1 MISAFSI
8 NTFTDLNIHTFT
20 GLNNIVGLIVYVILG
35 ALFTILLIPLLLG
48 KVKMNHIYGIPLTE
62 SYKSDENWYKINK
75 FAARRLILWS
85 LTLIVLG
92 VIILVFA
99 PINNYI
105 LFIGAIILPGAL
117 FAIPM
122 LDIYGYAKKLQS

>member
-1 MISAFSI
+1 MISAFSFD
-8 NTFTDLNIHTFT
+8 TFTDLNIHTFT

-35 ALFTILLIPLLLG
+35 SLFTIFFIPLLLG
-48 KVKMNHIYGIPLTE
+48 KIKMNRIYGIPLTE

-75 FAARRLILWS
+75 YAASRLIIWS
-85 LTLIVLG
+85 LALVVLG
-92 VIILVFA
+92 VVILVFA

-122 LDIYGYAKKLQS
+122 LDIYGYAKKLQ